1 MTVVAGAHPADHPVE
16 MTPRGDLV
24 ERGPGVPIAIS
35 FLGRR
40 FSEETLIAFAYAFEQ
55 ASAFCAVPRE
65 LTTAAHARDSL
76 KRAED
81 IVLPTTQLIDV
92 IAFNRACPRVS

>member
-1 MTVVAGAHPADHPVE
+1 

-40 FSEETLIAFAYAFEQ
+40 FSEEILIGFAYAFEQ
-55 ASAFCAVPRE
+55 ASASCMVWTE

-81 IVLPTTQLIDV
+81 IVLPKTQLIDV
-92 IAFNRACPRVS
+92 IAPDRACPRVS